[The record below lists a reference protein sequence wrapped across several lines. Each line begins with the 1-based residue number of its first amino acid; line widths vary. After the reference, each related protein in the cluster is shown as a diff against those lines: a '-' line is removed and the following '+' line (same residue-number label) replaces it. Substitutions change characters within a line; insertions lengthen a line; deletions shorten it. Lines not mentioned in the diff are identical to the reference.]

1 MNPTHTLRGAAG
13 RILTALVSIPSPAGP
28 GTWAGESTGARTR
41 LTAGSVS
48 FGRIVAVPF
57 GAWVAALERWQLTGH
72 DRQLRLGQ
80 SLVRGPVERD
90 RDLGTCRVEVRLG
103 RGLLRPPLR
112 MRLDIDRLSSTSTA
126 LQLIPCQRVR
136 PTAAY
141 FRAGHHLLDG
151 LTSALLQPAAVQA
164 QPARQKQDIWRE
176 RQPAPIPAP

>member
-80 SLVRGPVERD
+80 SLLRGPAGRD
-90 RDLGTCRVEVRLG
+90 PQLGTCRVEVRLG
-103 RGLLRPPLR
+103 RGPLRPPVR
-112 MRLDIDRLSSTSTA
+112 MRLDIDRLSAATTA

-141 FRAGHHLLDG
+141 FRAGHHLLDS
-151 LTSALLQPAAVQA
+151 LTSALLQPAAGRV
-164 QPARQKQDIWRE
+164 QPARRKQDIWGH
-176 RQPAPIPAP
+176 RQPAPAPAP

>member
-13 RILTALVSIPSPAGP
+13 RIL
-28 GTWAGESTGARTR
+28 
-41 LTAGSVS
+41 
-48 FGRIVAVPF
+48 
-57 GAWVAALERWQLTGH
+57 AALERWQLTGH

-126 LQLIPCQRVR
+126 L
-136 PTAAY
+136 
-141 FRAGHHLLDG
+141 
-151 LTSALLQPAAVQA
+151 LQPAAVQA
-164 QPARQKQDIWRE
+164 QPAMQKQDIWRE
-176 RQPAPIPAP
+176 RQPAPSPAP